1 MFLISRP
8 RHFLS
13 GAFFCVYIN
22 SKKQS
27 LSRAR
32 ICFIE
37 RFLLSTPPF
46 YHLKKNFCSRGYKSP
61 LGIFLLSLFFKS
73 HSEKI
78 GVAFLLNFK
87 KCIYLLCF
95 FLYSLSDCI
104 KNSFSSLVM
113 AIVKRSVRSV
123 LGVF

>member
-1 MFLISRP
+1 MFLISCP
-8 RHFLS
+8 RHLFVGGFFLRL
-13 GAFFCVYIN
+13 YKL
-22 SKKQS
+22 KKQS

-37 RFLLSTPPF
+37 RFLLSTPI